1 MSDIEFRPAL
11 ADEAPA
17 ISALLLEVFEAFVAP
32 HYGTEGRATF
42 GHEAAP
48 EAMAARLVARLAEGR
63 TALVAYTSSGGDLVG
78 YIEVEK
84 SHIRE
89 LFVAGPYQRRGIARD
104 LLAVAF
110 QGREE
115 VEITVNAA
123 PGSVDAYA
131 GLGFMPAGPWTTIN
145 GLTFQPMVRRR
156 ARARAP
162 TQ

>member
-1 MSDIEFRPAL
+1 MSDIAFRSAL

-17 ISALLLEVFEAFVAP
+17 ISALVLDVFEAFVAP
-32 HYGTEGRATF
+32 HYGAKGRTTF
-42 GHEAAP
+42 DREAAP
-48 EAMAARLVARLAEGR
+48 EAMAARLAARLAEGR

-84 SHIRE
+84 RHIRE

-110 QGREE
+110 RGREE
-115 VEITVNAA
+115 AEITVNAA

-131 GLGFMPAGPWTTIN
+131 GLGFKPAGPWTTIN
-145 GLTFQPMVRRR
+145 GLTFQPMVQRR
-156 ARARAP
+156 ARPRAP
-162 TQ
+162 AQ